1 MKRADCIAALALC
14 LVLAGPAAATDLN
27 VVGLFGAKA
36 VVSINGSQPRTLRVG
51 QRSPEGVTLVAVDR
65 ETATFEV
72 DGQRRTLRLGQAY
85 VSRAA
90 ASASGSV
97 TLKADA
103 RGHFIADG
111 QVNGGSVRFLV
122 DTGATLISLPAA
134 DARRLGIDYLKG
146 QRGIVQ
152 TAAGPTS
159 AYKVTLDSVRLGDI
173 AMNQV
178 DAVVIEAGL
187 PFALLGMS
195 FLNRTEMKREGE
207 TMVLI
212 KRF

>member
-1 MKRADCIAALALC
+1 MKRTHCIAALALG
-14 LVLAGPAAATDLN
+14 LALAGPAGATDLN
-27 VVGLFGAKA
+27 VVGLFGDKA
-36 VVSINGSQPRTLRVG
+36 VVSINGGQPRTLRTG
-51 QRSPEGVTLVAVDR
+51 QRTAEGVTLVTVDR
-65 ETATFEV
+65 ETATFEI
-72 DGQRRTLRLGQAY
+72 DGQRRTLRLGQPY

-90 ASASGSV
+90 GAGSSV
-97 TLKADA
+97 TIKADS
-103 RGHFIADG
+103 RGMFWTTG

-122 DTGATLISLPAA
+122 DTGATTISLSAA

-146 QRGIVQ
+146 QRGLVQ
-152 TAAGPTS
+152 TAAGMTVS
-159 AYKVTLDSVRLGDI
+159 YKVTLDSVQVGDI

-178 DAVVIEAGL
+178 EGLVIEAGP
-187 PFALLGMS
+187 PFVLLGMS

>member
-1 MKRADCIAALALC
+1 MKRTHCIAALALA
-14 LVLAGPAAATDLN
+14 LALAAPAAATDLN
-27 VVGLFGAKA
+27 VVGLFGDKA
-36 VVSINGSQPRTLRVG
+36 VVSINGGQPRTLRAG
-51 QRSPEGVTLVAVDR
+51 QRTAEGVVLVAVDR
-65 ETATFEV
+65 ETATFEI
-72 DGQRRTLRLGQAY
+72 DGQRRTLRLGQPY

-90 ASASGSV
+90 GAGSSV
-97 TLKADA
+97 TIKADA
-103 RGHFIADG
+103 RGMFWTTG

-122 DTGATLISLPAA
+122 DTGATTISLSAA

-146 QRGIVQ
+146 QRGLVQ
-152 TAAGPTS
+152 TAAGMTVS
-159 AYKVTLDSVRLGDI
+159 YKVTLDSVQVGDI

-178 DAVVIEAGL
+178 EGLVIEAGP
-187 PFALLGMS
+187 PFVLLGMT

>member
-1 MKRADCIAALALC
+1 MKRADCIAVLGLALALA
-14 LVLAGPAAATDLN
+14 AGPAAATDLN
-27 VVGLFGAKA
+27 VVGLFGDKA

-51 QRSPEGVTLVAVDR
+51 QRSPEGVVLVAVDR

-72 DGQRRTLRLGQAY
+72 DGQRRTLRLGQPY

-90 ASASGSV
+90 GSGSSV
-97 TLKADA
+97 TIKADA
-103 RGHFIADG
+103 RGMFWTTG
-111 QVNGGSVRFLV
+111 QVNGGNVRFLV
-122 DTGATLISLPAA
+122 DTGATTISLSAA

-146 QRGIVQ
+146 PRGVVQ
-152 TAAGPTS
+152 TAAGRTS
-159 AYKVTLDSVRLGDI
+159 AYKVTLDSVRVGDI

-178 DAVVIEAGL
+178 DALVIEAGP
-187 PFALLGMS
+187 PFVLLGMS
-195 FLNRTEMKREGE
+195 FLKRTEIRHEGE

>member
-1 MKRADCIAALALC
+1 MKRADCIAVLGLALA
-14 LVLAGPAAATDLN
+14 LAGPAAATDLN
-27 VVGLFGAKA
+27 VVGLFGSKA
-36 VVSINGSQPRTLRVG
+36 VVSINGSPPRTMSVG
-51 QRSPEGVTLVAVDR
+51 QRSPEGVELMAVDR

-72 DGQRRTLRLGQAY
+72 DGQRRTLRMGQAY
-85 VSRAA
+85 VSRAGGTG
-90 ASASGSV
+90 SSV

-103 RGHFIADG
+103 RGHFLTDG
-111 QVNGGSVRFLV
+111 QVNGGNVRFLV
-122 DTGATLISLPAA
+122 DTGATMISLSAA

-146 QRGIVQ
+146 PRGVVQ

-159 AYKVTLDSVRLGDI
+159 AYKITLDSVRVGDI
-173 AMNQV
+173 AMNGV
-178 DAVVIEAGL
+178 DALVIETGL

-195 FLNRTEMKREGE
+195 FLKRTEIRHEGE

>member
-1 MKRADCIAALALC
+1 MQRTDCIAALALG
-14 LVLAGPAAATDLN
+14 LALAGPAAATEIN
-27 VVGLFGAKA
+27 VVGLFGTKA
-36 VVSINGSQPRTLRVG
+36 VVSIDGKPARTMSVG
-51 QRSPEGVTLVAVDR
+51 QRSPEGVVLVAVDR
-65 ETATFEV
+65 EGATFEV
-72 DGQRRTLRLGQAY
+72 DGQRRTLRMGQPY

-90 ASASGSV
+90 GAGSSV

-103 RGHFIADG
+103 RGHFLTEG

-146 QRGIVQ
+146 QRGVVQ
-152 TAAGPTS
+152 TAGGPRS
-159 AYKVTLDSVRLGDI
+159 AYKVTLDTVRVGEI
-173 AMNQV
+173 AINQV
-178 DAVVIEAGL
+178 DALVIEADL

>member
-1 MKRADCIAALALC
+1 MKRADCIAVLGLA

-36 VVSINGSQPRTLRVG
+36 VVSINGSPPRTLSVG
-51 QRSPEGVTLVAVDR
+51 QRSPEGVQLVAVDR

-90 ASASGSV
+90 AAGGSV

-103 RGHFIADG
+103 RGMFLTEG

-122 DTGATLISLPAA
+122 DTGATLVALPVG
-134 DARRLGIDYLKG
+134 DAKRLGLNYIG
-146 QRGIVQ
+146 GERGIAQ
-152 TAAGPTS
+152 TAGGPTP
-159 AYKVTLDSVRLGDI
+159 AYRIKLDTVRVGDI
-173 AMNQV
+173 TVHSV
-178 DAVVIEAGL
+178 DAMVFESGL
-187 PFALLGMS
+187 PIALLGMS
-195 FLNRTEMKREGE
+195 FLNRTEMKRECE
-207 TMVLI
+207 TMVLT

>member
-1 MKRADCIAALALC
+1 MKRADCIAVLGLALA
-14 LVLAGPAAATDLN
+14 LAGPAAATDLN
-27 VVGLFGAKA
+27 VVGLFGSKA
-36 VVSINGSQPRTLRVG
+36 VVSINGTSPRTLSVG
-51 QRSPEGVTLVAVDR
+51 QRTPEGVQLVAVDR

-72 DGQRRTLRLGQAY
+72 DGQRRTLRLGQPY
-85 VSRAA
+85 VSRATGA
-90 ASASGSV
+90 GSSV
-97 TLKADA
+97 TLKADS
-103 RGHFIADG
+103 RGHFLIEG
-111 QVNGGSVRFLV
+111 QVNGGNVRFLV
-122 DTGATLISLPAA
+122 DTGATMISLSAA

-152 TAAGPTS
+152 TAGGPTS
-159 AYKVTLDSVRLGDI
+159 AYRVTLDSVRVGDI

-178 DAVVIEAGL
+178 DALVIEAGL

-195 FLNRTEMKREGE
+195 FLKRTEIRHEGE

>member
-1 MKRADCIAALALC
+1 MRRADCIALLGLALALA
-14 LVLAGPAAATDLN
+14 AGPAAATDLN
-27 VVGLFGAKA
+27 VVGLFGDKA

-51 QRSPEGVTLVAVDR
+51 QRSPEGVELVAVDR

-72 DGQRRTLRLGQAY
+72 DGQRRTLRMGQPY

-90 ASASGSV
+90 GTSSSV

-103 RGHFIADG
+103 RGHFLAEG

-122 DTGATLISLPAA
+122 DTGATMISLPAA

-146 QRGIVQ
+146 PRGVVQ
-152 TAAGPTS
+152 TAAGPTA
-159 AYKVTLDSVRLGDI
+159 AYKVTLDSVRVGDI
-173 AMNQV
+173 AMNGV
-178 DAVVIEAGL
+178 DALVIEAGL

-207 TMVLI
+207 TLVLN

>member
-1 MKRADCIAALALC
+1 MKRADCIAVLGLA

-36 VVSINGSQPRTLRVG
+36 VVSINGSPPRTLSVG
-51 QRSPEGVTLVAVDR
+51 QRSPEGVQLVAVDR

-90 ASASGSV
+90 AAGGSV

-103 RGHFIADG
+103 RGMFLTEG

-122 DTGATLISLPAA
+122 DTGATLVALPAA
-134 DARRLGIDYLKG
+134 DAKRLGIDYQKG
-146 QRGIVQ
+146 PRGIVQ
-152 TAAGPTS
+152 TAGGPTP
-159 AYKVTLDSVRLGDI
+159 AYGVKLDTVRVGDI
-173 AMNQV
+173 AINGV
-178 DAVVIEAGL
+178 EAVVIEAGL
-187 PFALLGMS
+187 SFALLGMS

>member
-1 MKRADCIAALALC
+1 MKRADCIAVLGLALA
-14 LVLAGPAAATDLN
+14 LAGPAAATDLN
-27 VVGLFGAKA
+27 VVGLFGNKA
-36 VVSINGSQPRTLRVG
+36 VVSINGSQPRTLSVG
-51 QRSPEGVTLVAVDR
+51 QRSPEGVELVAVDR

-72 DGQRRTLRLGQAY
+72 DGQRRTLRLGQPY

-90 ASASGSV
+90 GTGNSV
-97 TLKADA
+97 TIKADA
-103 RGHFIADG
+103 RGMFWTEG
-111 QVNGGSVRFLV
+111 QVNGGNVRFLV
-122 DTGATLISLPAA
+122 DTGATTISLSAA

-146 QRGIVQ
+146 PRGVVT

-159 AYKVTLDSVRLGDI
+159 AYKVTLDSVRVGDI

-178 DAVVIEAGL
+178 DALVIEAGP
-187 PFALLGMS
+187 PFVLLGMS
-195 FLNRTEMKREGE
+195 FLNRTEMRREGE

>member
-1 MKRADCIAALALC
+1 MKHIHCIAALGLAI
-14 LVLAGPAAATDLN
+14 VLAGPAAATDLN

-36 VVSINGSQPRTLRVG
+36 VVSINGSPPRTMRVG

-72 DGQRRTLRLGQAY
+72 EGERRTLRMGQAY
-85 VSRAA
+85 ASRAA
-90 ASASGSV
+90 ATGSSV
-97 TLKADA
+97 TLKAGPG
-103 RGHFIADG
+103 GHFFADG
-111 QVNGGSVRFLV
+111 QVNGGSIRFMV
-122 DTGATLISLPAA
+122 DTGATMIALSGAE
-134 DARRLGIDYLKG
+134 ARRLGIDYKKG

-152 TAAGPTS
+152 TAGGPTS
-159 AYKVTLDSVRLGDI
+159 AYKVTLDSVRVGEI
-173 AMNQV
+173 AMSGV
-178 DAVVIEAGL
+178 DAFVVETGL
-187 PFALLGMS
+187 PVALLGMS